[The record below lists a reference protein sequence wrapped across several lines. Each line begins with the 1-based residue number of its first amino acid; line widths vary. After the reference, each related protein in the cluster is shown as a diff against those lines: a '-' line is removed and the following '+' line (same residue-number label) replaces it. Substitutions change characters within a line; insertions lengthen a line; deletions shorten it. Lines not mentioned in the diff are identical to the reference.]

1 MATTR
6 REVLLSMMAAAA
18 VFATVPAEAAGLFSR
33 ARRKPLQW
41 LTVGGQSIFP
51 VYGMSGRISSN
62 LMAVLFDKIISDG
75 GDIGRHGL
83 HEERGGRWY
92 VMEFGYEETAVEV
105 QKKINEAVRVLS
117 A

>member
-1 MATTR
+1 
-6 REVLLSMMAAAA
+6 
-18 VFATVPAEAAGLFSR
+18 
-33 ARRKPLQW
+33 
-41 LTVGGQSIFP
+41 
-51 VYGMSGRISSN
+51 
-62 LMAVLFDKIISDG
+62 MAVLFDKIISDG